1 MTDVDTTVTL
11 RCIGGPYDSR
21 YETLPYTQEA
31 LQVPN
36 QDRMYRRFGLGWVY
50 GGMSFHREVLLWEG
64 IEGDDALVILM
75 RKFVSLLDQ
84 HQL

>member
-31 LQVPN
+31 L
-36 QDRMYRRFGLGWVY
+36 
-50 GGMSFHREVLLWEG
+50 
-64 IEGDDALVILM
+64 
-75 RKFVSLLDQ
+75 
-84 HQL
+84 

>member
-1 MTDVDTTVTL
+1 
-11 RCIGGPYDSR
+11 
-21 YETLPYTQEA
+21 
-31 LQVPN
+31 
-36 QDRMYRRFGLGWVY
+36 MYRRFGLGWVY

>member
-11 RCIGGPYDSR
+11 RCIGGPLDSR

-36 QDRMYRRFGLGWVY
+36 QDRMYRRFGLGWEY
-50 GGMSFHREVLLWEG
+50 NGMSFRREVLLWEG

-84 HQL
+84 QLL